1 MDIKT
6 TEAITSVVVVLSC
19 TTSVVPMLLIHR
31 LEAESRG
38 DAIGIPCV
46 AIVRVAV
53 RVHNAEVDAAAA
65 IRRTQHSVLS
75 GTITLLPPRHIF
87 LPVILIPMT
96 FTRC

>member
-38 DAIGIPCV
+38 DAIGIPCGV
-46 AIVRVAV
+46 T
-53 RVHNAEVDAAAA
+53 AAAPFVY
-65 IRRTQHSVLS
+65 TKQKLV
-75 GTITLLPPRHIF
+75 LLP
-87 LPVILIPMT
+87 
-96 FTRC
+96 